1 MFGSS
6 SGLFSNQPRGFPQEV
21 PPSQRSSL
29 SRPSAKSIYMQR
41 KEYSE
46 TMNKQPDNFQYTV
59 EHLFTHELDGQEVR
73 SLDDCVARL
82 QRLEAKG
89 RVWGQEMILEVQGGC
104 LHLID
109 IETKAELES
118 VPLGCVVQT
127 KAVLDSCA
135 YNSLLIIM
143 VQQRNRRIP
152 QVFMLQC
159 EEVGAEAIRE
169 DLDKAVQHNANAPPP
184 EPRRDRYDIR
194 SNLENVIG
202 QQANGKGFRPVDPPP
217 LYGNRN
223 DRAYESFPP
232 PPVYSPQ
239 QQPLY
244 SLEMYRG
251 SQQYGARDQ
260 APPQPQP
267 QYTDTERSVEVL
279 NHVLNDVELFMG
291 KVSGAVPNEDKK
303 KKKKKKKMK
312 NSPKQN
318 ADNSPHW
325 EEFVACLQKIKYG
338 FNLLG
343 KLNGEIQNPS
353 APDFVHFLFSTLDKL
368 VAHCPPDLPPSVLT
382 PLLTEPALTLL
393 SQVVTPEEDRLW
405 RALGDSWNLPRSKWP
420 DGHMIPPYHP
430 EFYDGWQLPMPVPPA
445 ANQGLSRSNSQ
456 HFLPR
461 EEMMQQMPDEGR
473 SNSHYIQRPEEPMMN
488 SPPPSQPM
496 MNSQWNS
503 PPPSQPMMN
512 SQWNSPPPSQPMMN
526 SPPPSQ
532 PMMNSQWN
540 SPPPSHPMMNS
551 QWNSPPPS
559 QPMMNSPPPSQPMMN
574 SQWNSPPTSHE
585 PAPVRMRVIY
595 DFVARNHQELS
606 IMKGEVVQVVDKSGQ
621 WWRVRNERGEE
632 GHVAKNVLEPLDG
645 GEPWDEGQEVRSP
658 PALNMHSSPADVK
671 AWLEYK
677 SFSKITVR
685 SLAVLN
691 GALLLGM
698 SRDEM
703 RTVCPEEGGRVFFQL
718 QAIKS
723 SIALASESNDYGPYN
738 GR

>member
-59 EHLFTHELDGQEVR
+59 EHLFTRALDGQEVR
-73 SLDDCVARL
+73 SLDDCVVRL
-82 QRLEAKG
+82 QRLEAQG

-109 IETKAELES
+109 METKAELES

-159 EEVGAEAIRE
+159 EEVGAEHIRE
-169 DLDKAVQHNANAPPP
+169 DLDKAVQHNANAPP

-239 QQPLY
+239 QQPL
-244 SLEMYRG
+244 EVYRG

-260 APPQPQP
+260 APPKPQP

-303 KKKKKKKMK
+303 KKKKKMKKK
-312 NSPKQN
+312 ISPKQN

-353 APDFVHFLFSTLDKL
+353 APDFVHFLFSTLGKL

-456 HFLPR
+456 HFPPR

-473 SNSHYIQRPEEPMMN
+473 SNSHYIQRPEE
-488 SPPPSQPM
+488 
-496 MNSQWNS
+496 
-503 PPPSQPMMN
+503 
-512 SQWNSPPPSQPMMN
+512 
-526 SPPPSQ
+526 
-532 PMMNSQWN
+532 
-540 SPPPSHPMMNS
+540 
-551 QWNSPPPS
+551 
-559 QPMMNSPPPSQPMMN
+559 PMMN

-658 PALNMHSSPADVK
+658 PSLNMQSSPADVK

-691 GALLLGM
+691 GAYSWGCP
-698 SRDEM
+698 EM
-703 RTVCPEEGGRVFFQL
+703 R
-718 QAIKS
+718 
-723 SIALASESNDYGPYN
+723 
-738 GR
+738 